1 MMRLFR
7 VELRRLWWRRVTW
20 GACLLAVVVAGIT
33 VFSGLGNA
41 SPPSAQEIADA
52 ERYYA
57 EELEWWEQ
65 DGEEQVAQCREDEA
79 ADADPAADYGC
90 DQMAPQL
97 EFFLPPTVEYFPDA
111 GAREWFTGVP
121 VEGEPGTDPQVA
133 EIQAG
138 FWHGWGGLP
147 GTVTAT
153 WFLLMLALV
162 VGVSFVTAEIGAGS
176 LGMWLTFEPR
186 RRPVYLAKAAAA
198 AVGALPVVL
207 AGWLVVVGGLYAVHA
222 AFGTVGDA
230 SAAAWTEV
238 ATFTGR
244 LAVAGAAAAAIGV
257 ALGILLKH
265 AAAAIGVAVGV
276 LWATAFLGF
285 GTGAAQRWMPVVNLD
300 AWMRG
305 GSTYGFSVVSSDDS
319 GQYTDQWVER
329 AVTQTQG
336 GLYLLALVV
345 VLSLAALLVFR
356 RRDVS

>member
-1 MMRLFR
+1 
-7 VELRRLWWRRVTW
+7 
-20 GACLLAVVVAGIT
+20 
-33 VFSGLGNA
+33 
-41 SPPSAQEIADA
+41 
-52 ERYYA
+52 
-57 EELEWWEQ
+57 
-65 DGEEQVAQCREDEA
+65 
-79 ADADPAADYGC
+79 
-90 DQMAPQL
+90 
-97 EFFLPPTVEYFPDA
+97 
-111 GAREWFTGVP
+111 
-121 VEGEPGTDPQVA
+121 
-133 EIQAG
+133 
-138 FWHGWGGLP
+138 
-147 GTVTAT
+147 
-153 WFLLMLALV
+153 
-162 VGVSFVTAEIGAGS
+162 
-176 LGMWLTFEPR
+176 MWLTFEPR

-329 AVTQTQG
+329 AVTQAQG